1 MSQRSFTTRSL
12 FTTMLGASLLLP
24 GCMLEKR
31 DDGAEFRE
39 AVPQRE
45 AVVVAGPED
54 GGGGDRST
62 ASIGEIRGTQAS
74 GPASRPDYSKWYA
87 FTRVVRDGVNTVT
100 GAVLGSVW
108 LVVHSEP
115 TSVEEGEAVW
125 GPYSDALE
133 PATYRFRVRR
143 MAEAEYD
150 YVLEGRPKTSTSDG
164 DYRAVL
170 EGHGYGKRHELHGE
184 GEFTIDLD
192 AARALDP
199 FQHRDDSGSVRVVHH
214 LPGDISEHL
223 DALPRTIIAEVTP
236 DPAVNPESY
245 SVTSTA
251 NEDGTGTLQVVAKA
265 DVDDTKTTQLEDIA
279 VDSRWR
285 GDGAGRAD
293 ILISGGDIPAQ
304 LAAVGAGAPTDNETV
319 SAVECWGADFARS
332 YYADSIGIEPTEGDA
347 LACVYE
353 AP

>member
-1 MSQRSFTTRSL
+1 MSQRSFTTHSL
-12 FTTMLGASLLLP
+12 FTTLLGASLLLP

-39 AVPQRE
+39 ALPQRE
-45 AVVVAGPED
+45 AVVVAGPEED
-54 GGGGDRST
+54 SGGDTST
-62 ASIGEIRGTQAS
+62 ASLAEIRGTQAS
-74 GPASRPDYSKWYA
+74 GPASQPEYSKWYA
-87 FTRVVRDGVNTVT
+87 FTRVVRGSVNTVT

-108 LVVHSEP
+108 LVVHTEP
-115 TSVEEGEAVW
+115 TSVEDGEAVW

-143 MAEAEYD
+143 MAEGEYD
-150 YVLEGRPKTSTSDG
+150 YVLEGRPKSSTSDG

-170 EGHGYGKRHELHGE
+170 KGHGYGKRHELHGE
-184 GEFTIDLD
+184 GEFSIDLD

-199 FQHRDDSGSVRVVHH
+199 FRHRDDSGSVRIVHH
-214 LPGDISEHL
+214 LPRDISERL

-236 DPAVNPESY
+236 DPALNPESF

-251 NEDGTGTLQVVAKA
+251 NQDGTGTLRVEAKA
-265 DVDDTKTTQLEDIA
+265 DVDDTKTTELEDVG

-285 GDGAGRAD
+285 ADGAGRAD
-293 ILISGGDIPAQ
+293 ILISSGDIPADPGQ
-304 LAAVGAGAPTDNETV
+304 V
-319 SAVECWGADFARS
+319 SAVECWGADFTRS
-332 YYADSIGIEPTEGDA
+332 YYADSIGFEPTEGDA
-347 LACVYE
+347 TACAYD